1 MLKGEIKPEI
11 KQEGLTFTNSVL
23 ASQIEANNFAKKTK
37 NPENDLA
44 QKDIKTIQIGVM
56 GGPNSGKKT
65 FFRFLDPL
73 NKSQDEVTKTFTMK
87 DGNNVNVIFWR

>member
-37 NPENDLA
+37 NSDNGLA
-44 QKDIKTIQIGVM
+44 QKDIKTIQ
-56 GGPNSGKKT
+56 K
-65 FFRFLDPL
+65 
-73 NKSQDEVTKTFTMK
+73 
-87 DGNNVNVIFWR
+87 NNAK